1 MRQQYLMS
9 QGSPPPMKIARL
21 FSAESLMSLAL
32 TTPHENSA
40 LQRSLRAFIDELV
53 ASFSHR
59 LTLLKYGEKMHAYA
73 ASRPLERTSKRGS
86 DHAPFVRHTATA
98 CHAFF

>member
-1 MRQQYLMS
+1 
-9 QGSPPPMKIARL
+9 MKIAGL